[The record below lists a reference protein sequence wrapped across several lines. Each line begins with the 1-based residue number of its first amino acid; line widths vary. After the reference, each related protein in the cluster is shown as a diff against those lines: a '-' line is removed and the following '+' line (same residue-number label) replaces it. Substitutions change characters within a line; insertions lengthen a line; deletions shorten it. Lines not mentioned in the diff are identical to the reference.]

1 MIRAYT
7 YDTVSL
13 LAVEEIVIA
22 CLGLFAVSI
31 LTVSHKF
38 VSSLS
43 IELLVGGLT
52 ASALSHFLIPDV

>member
-31 LTVSHKF
+31 LTVSQKF

-52 ASALSHFLIPDV
+52 ASALSHFNS